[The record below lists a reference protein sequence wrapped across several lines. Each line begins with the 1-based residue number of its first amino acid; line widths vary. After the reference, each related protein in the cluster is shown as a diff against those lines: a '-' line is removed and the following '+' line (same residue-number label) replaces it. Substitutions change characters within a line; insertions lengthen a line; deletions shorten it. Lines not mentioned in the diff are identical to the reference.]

1 MAAFSPRRY
10 LLERCC
16 LFQLFWEFVNLER
29 CLLVDN
35 FSIQGLL
42 SDSKI
47 SYNEDERNM
56 IDRAS
61 AIGRLYHYPE

>member
-42 SDSKI
+42 SDSNI
-47 SYNEDERNM
+47 SYNEDEKY
-56 IDRAS
+56 
-61 AIGRLYHYPE
+61 GL